1 MPLNVPNI
9 VFKTRVRDESI
20 SGDNPFR
27 WQDVSTDDIFKGKSI
42 VVLALPGAFTPTCS
56 STHLPGFEAKYDEL
70 KAKGV
75 DEVYCVSVNDAFT
88 MFQWSTNLQVEKVKM
103 LPDGNGDFTR
113 LMGMLVKK
121 ENLGFGDRSWRYSMH
136 AVDGEIK
143 KMFAEPGLMDN
154 CPDDPFTCSDIDTM
168 LDYLK

>member
-1 MPLNVPNI
+1 
-9 VFKTRVRDESI
+9 
-20 SGDNPFR
+20 
-27 WQDVSTDDIFKGKSI
+27 
-42 VVLALPGAFTPTCS
+42 
-56 STHLPGFEAKYDEL
+56 
-70 KAKGV
+70 
-75 DEVYCVSVNDAFT
+75 
-88 MFQWSTNLQVEKVKM
+88 M